1 MNIWRTFVNKDI
13 SPNSLIGEGA
23 IFEGNFYVA
32 GSFRIDG
39 HFEGQLKVEEHLF
52 ISPVGKLKTDTVY
65 AKTIAVAGIFM
76 GNIEVTEEVQLLST
90 GRILGNIK
98 APKLIIEPGVV
109 VQGTIDITGSRS
121 SKMNDIIA
129 TSFKDSK
136 NSKDIYDTEPPKELK
151 NNTIS
156 SVDSQE
162 KESPKDQATSLEF
175 QDEEPKQS
183 QEKINS

>member
-1 MNIWRTFVNKDI
+1 MSKEIV
-13 SPNSLIGEGA
+13 SNSLIGEGA
-23 IFEGNFYVA
+23 IFEGKFFVS

-39 HFEGQLKVEEHLF
+39 HFEGQLKVTDHLF

-109 VQGTIDITGSRS
+109 VQGTIDITGSHSERVKDIIPASFKGDSNIIISS
-121 SKMNDIIA
+121 SKE
-129 TSFKDSK
+129 
-136 NSKDIYDTEPPKELK
+136 DIYKKDKE
-151 NNTIS
+151 
-156 SVDSQE
+156 
-162 KESPKDQATSLEF
+162 
-175 QDEEPKQS
+175 
-183 QEKINS
+183 